1 MNISNLTGEKILL
14 LGGAGFIGHNLAL
27 ELVSR
32 GAEVTIVDGFSVNSI
47 INLTIDTDEEKDILL
62 YRSFL
67 EERIKL
73 LKKAGVNLIPLDV
86 SNRYQ
91 LAKILDFDYSV
102 VYLLAAVAHASRA
115 DSSPVGAIE
124 NSLVPFINTITELSE
139 RPEVRLVFLSSST
152 VYGNFEKETVD
163 ESDICKPFG
172 MYAVMKHVSEQLLT
186 STAEKTNLNFC
197 AVRPSALYGERC
209 ISRRVSQIFL
219 ENAFSGRKLLF
230 KGQPDERL
238 DFTYIKD
245 LVSGLVLAGFNEKAK
260 GEILNITYGDAQP
273 VLKLIDILK
282 EFFPDLTLEIQPR
295 NQATPVRGTL
305 SNQKAKKILGFN
317 PEWHL
322 DEGYRNYINWYLSRS
337 KNERMVLNSIS
348 QANE

>member
-1 MNISNLTGEKILL
+1 M
-14 LGGAGFIGHNLAL
+14 
-27 ELVSR
+27 
-32 GAEVTIVDGFSVNSI
+32 
-47 INLTIDTDEEKDILL
+47 
-62 YRSFL
+62 
-67 EERIKL
+67 
-73 LKKAGVNLIPLDV
+73 DV

-102 VYLLAAVAHASRA
+102 VYLLAKFVAHASRA

-260 GEILNITYGDAQP
+260 GEIFNITYGDAQP

-282 EFFPDLTLEIQPR
+282 EFSPTLPWRYNPAIRLLPLGELYRIKK
-295 NQATPVRGTL
+295 
-305 SNQKAKKILGFN
+305 QKK
-317 PEWHL
+317 
-322 DEGYRNYINWYLSRS
+322 Y
-337 KNERMVLNSIS
+337 
-348 QANE
+348 